1 MQERGEVL
9 VAIINQHR
17 DFLLASEKQ
26 WYRIPVESQA
36 KWLKERWP
44 PRWLAFYQT
53 KVFGNE
59 AYSIRY
65 FAKVKGIQEAYRWQL
80 FPEEKD
86 DPKAT
91 KRYYQLWL
99 EPLRQLP
106 HPIFSR
112 RRRRLVFIPTTLA
125 KFHTAAEINDLYD
138 ESALEDHL
146 WNEFKRLTIGAE
158 RQELVTVATRNY
170 FLDFAIYCGNGKI
183 DVETDGDEWHAN
195 SEKAAL
201 DNLRDNDLE
210 SRGWQQLRF
219 TTKQIREELTAYCVP
234 KIVETINYLGGI
246 HEEDELL
253 PRKIDLN
260 GPGGAYQLG
269 LFDSVS

>member
-9 VAIINQHR
+9 VAIINHHQ
-17 DFLLASEKQ
+17 DFLLASEQ
-26 WYRIPVESQA
+26 RWYRIPVESQA

-53 KVFGNE
+53 KVFGSE

-65 FAKVKGIQEAYRWQL
+65 FAKVKGLQEAYRWQL
-80 FPEEKD
+80 FPEEKN
-86 DPKAT
+86 DPKAN
-91 KRYYQLWL
+91 KRYYQLLL

-106 HPIFSR
+106 QPIFSR
-112 RRRRLVFIPTTLA
+112 RRRRLIFIPTTLD
-125 KFHTAAEINDLYD
+125 KFRTAAEINDLYD
-138 ESALEDHL
+138 ESPLEDHL
-146 WNEFKRLTIGAE
+146 WAEFRRLTIGAE
-158 RQELVTVATRNY
+158 RQELVTVAKRNY
-170 FLDFAIYCGNGKI
+170 FLDFAIYCGNGKL

-195 SEKAAL
+195 PAKAAL

-219 TTKQIREELTAYCVP
+219 TTKQIQEELAAYCVP

-246 HEEDELL
+246 QEEGKLL
-253 PRKIDLN
+253 PRKIDLDR
-260 GPGGAYQLG
+260 PGRAYQLG
-269 LFDSVS
+269 LFDART

>member
-80 FPEEKD
+80 FPDEKD

-91 KRYYQLWL
+91 K
-99 EPLRQLP
+99 
-106 HPIFSR
+106 H
-112 RRRRLVFIPTTLA
+112 
-125 KFHTAAEINDLYD
+125 
-138 ESALEDHL
+138 
-146 WNEFKRLTIGAE
+146 
-158 RQELVTVATRNY
+158 
-170 FLDFAIYCGNGKI
+170 
-183 DVETDGDEWHAN
+183 
-195 SEKAAL
+195 
-201 DNLRDNDLE
+201 
-210 SRGWQQLRF
+210 
-219 TTKQIREELTAYCVP
+219 
-234 KIVETINYLGGI
+234 LGGI
-246 HEEDELL
+246 HEEDKLL